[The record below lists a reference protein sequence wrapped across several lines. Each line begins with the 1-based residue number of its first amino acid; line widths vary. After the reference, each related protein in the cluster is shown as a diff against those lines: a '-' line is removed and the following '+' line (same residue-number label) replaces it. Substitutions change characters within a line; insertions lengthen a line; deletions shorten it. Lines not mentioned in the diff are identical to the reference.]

1 MSDGFLKEI
10 GRSYIVSAF
19 LPAAFFV
26 SIGYFLFQGFIPSG
40 ILKQILASGNI
51 SNYLWLGIFNLVV
64 WVAFYLYSADDVT
77 VRLFEGYG
85 IPDWVYKKEHN
96 SESQNKWEAKNLPLY
111 TKWKE
116 AKKQF
121 DQADVVSE
129 DEAQQVSLSGL
140 RALAEIAKVN
150 IKKPLNQNYQ
160 MPTRLGN
167 VLRSS
172 EAYALD
178 RYLIFDTA
186 IWPRLLPVLPAEIKR
201 PLEEKNNLFMFLL
214 NSAFL
219 ACLLSLTCA
228 IFGLIIPLFNFPP
241 DFFYIGYDFISP
253 GNYSWLSLLFLSF
266 GYILYRVAVNAA
278 EDFTM
283 YIRSSFDLYRINLL
297 HQLHWEPP
305 ESLEDERGLWLEVS
319 KLLIAGSRIEA
330 DFSAFTRKFQVENK
344 TPSSSEADAKEN

>member
-77 VRLFEGYG
+77 VRLFEGYSVPEW
-85 IPDWVYKKEHN
+85 IYKKEAN
-96 SESQNKWEAKNLPLY
+96 SESQIKWEARNLPIY

-116 AKKQF
+116 AKEKL
-121 DQADVVSE
+121 DQAEVVSE
-129 DEAQQVSLSGL
+129 DDAHQLSLSGL

-150 IKKPLNQNYQ
+150 VKKPLNQNYQ

-219 ACLLSLTCA
+219 AYFLSLTCA
-228 IFGLIIPLFNFPP
+228 IFGLLIPCFNFPHN
-241 DFFYIGYDFISP
+241 FFYIGYDFISP
-253 GNYSWLSLLFLSF
+253 SIYIWLSALFFAF
-266 GYILYRVAVNAA
+266 GYALYSVAVNAA

-283 YIRSSFDLYRINLL
+283 YIRSSFDLYRVNLL
-297 HQLHWEPP
+297 RQLHWEPP
-305 ESLEDERGLWLEVS
+305 ATLEEERALWYELS
-319 KLLIAGSRIEA
+319 KLLIAGSKIEA
-330 DFSAFTRKFQVENK
+330 NFTTFTRRFQVENK
-344 TPSSSEADAKEN
+344 TSSSEAEAKEN